1 MLESALEQLL
11 LQFLEPYV
19 DGITRDKLH
28 LGVFSGSL
36 VLDDLQVKP
45 EALAILGWEGFR
57 VRSGKIGKIT
67 LSIPWTKLYSGK
79 VRASIE
85 SLHLEVESL
94 GENSKRISEADLIN
108 EMRENKQKAIEV
120 RMNQL
125 QDLVE
130 SRREGEDDKSEAQGK
145 KEKPGVGMK
154 LVRKIISN
162 ITIVL
167 KDVHLSFFN
176 GERGLACGM
185 EFPKLAVL
193 STDHTF
199 RPRDDKDS
207 SVDLGPEKSMYKLLQ
222 LQQLGIR
229 MSPAGTRILDQAE
242 YVLSPI
248 SASLQLAH
256 VPSDNIL
263 GVKLLVATEEVAEL
277 TLRRSQVKHL
287 RSVKGDLNAEARRH
301 QEMLVPPEDERTIY
315 KDAAASLAEYSDL
328 YERFLLQAWTIAAE
342 DSKPFSAQEE
352 RRKQLLEDALS
363 ARLLARARWKVRR
376 KAEALNEEVARR
388 QSSMEDARRAEQ
400 QK

>member
-36 VLDDLQVKP
+36 VLDDLQVRP

-145 KEKPGVGMK
+145 KEKPGVG
-154 LVRKIISN
+154 KIISN

-199 RPRDDKDS
+199 RPRDDS

-222 LQQLGIR
+222 LQQLGI
-229 MSPAGTRILDQAE
+229 A
-242 YVLSPI
+242 
-248 SASLQLAH
+248 
-256 VPSDNIL
+256 
-263 GVKLLVATEEVAEL
+263 
-277 TLRRSQVKHL
+277 
-287 RSVKGDLNAEARRH
+287 
-301 QEMLVPPEDERTIY
+301 
-315 KDAAASLAEYSDL
+315 
-328 YERFLLQAWTIAAE
+328 
-342 DSKPFSAQEE
+342 
-352 RRKQLLEDALS
+352 
-363 ARLLARARWKVRR
+363 
-376 KAEALNEEVARR
+376 
-388 QSSMEDARRAEQ
+388 
-400 QK
+400 